1 MKIEYIKKDEILNYT
16 LAIQSYQMSSDDKYR
31 IFAVVGYRDDLDK
44 EMKQL
49 MTTVS
54 NAAFN

>member
-16 LAIQSYQMSSDDKYR
+16 LAIQSYQMSRDDKYR

-54 NAAFN
+54 NSAFN